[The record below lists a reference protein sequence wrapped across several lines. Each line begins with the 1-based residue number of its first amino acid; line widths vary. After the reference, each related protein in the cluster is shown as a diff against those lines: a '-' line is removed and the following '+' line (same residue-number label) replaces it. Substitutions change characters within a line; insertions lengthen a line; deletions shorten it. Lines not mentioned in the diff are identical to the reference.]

1 MSVYSVNVHP
11 TSVKLNVGQWY
22 YGAYAYVDA
31 SSDCCTDVTWY
42 SDNPNVAS
50 VNQSSGYVYARSAG
64 TTRIYAVSK
73 IDNSQKDYCVV
84 TVEQSVSI
92 QSVSLSSDEIIMN
105 IGDVDYLSATVLPAN
120 APDKRVRWCSNN
132 PSVVCVDYYT
142 GEITAISA
150 GTASVT
156 AYSAYDNSIGSEGCS
171 ITVLSQERTVRAN
184 GVIQENASYIR
195 SAANMF
201 GLQPVD
207 VAMAIYAEQC
217 INVDWKDEVI
227 DPLLAPTLNVSLGL
241 GQMRISTARK
251 VEDNG
256 YLPITHYTEW
266 HGNNSVENRDAGIAI
281 KLLNAQE
288 NAKYVAG
295 YLAYIID
302 LWKHEYPYISCDA
315 GVLATLYNR
324 GEEGQNNAGPHSNPV
339 SNPFGEFAS
348 EHRALLNCLL
358 Q

>member
-11 TSVKLNVGQWY
+11 TSISLKTGDWY
-22 YGAYAYVDA
+22 YGAWAQVIA
-31 SSDCCTDVTWY
+31 SSNCCTDVTWY

-50 VNQSSGYVYARSAG
+50 VNQSSGYIYAKSTG
-64 TTRIYAVSK
+64 TTRVYAVSK
-73 IDNSQKDYCVV
+73 VDNTKKDYCII
-84 TVEQSVSI
+84 TVESPISVQSI
-92 QSVSLSSDEIIMN
+92 SLYPETMIMN
-105 IGDVDYLSATVLPAN
+105 IDDVNYLSATVLPAN
-120 APDKRVRWCSNN
+120 AADKRVRWCSSN
-132 PSVVCVDYYT
+132 PNVVCVDYYT
-142 GEITAISA
+142 GEITALA
-150 GTASVT
+150 EGTASVT
-156 AYSAYDNSIGSEGCS
+156 AYSAVDNTIGSKGCS

-184 GVIQENASYIR
+184 GVIQENAAYIR

-207 VAMAIYAEQC
+207 VAMVIYAEQC

-227 DPLLAPTLNVSLGL
+227 DPFLAPTLDVSLGL
-241 GQMRISTARK
+241 GQVRISTARK

-256 YLPITHYTEW
+256 YLPVTHYTEW
-266 HGNNSVENRDAGIAI
+266 HGNNSVENRDVGIAI
-281 KLLNAQE
+281 KLLNPQE

-348 EHRALLNCLL
+348 EHRALLNSLL

>member
-11 TSVKLNVGQWY
+11 TSISLKTGDWY
-22 YGAYAYVDA
+22 YGAWAQVIA
-31 SSDCCTDVTWY
+31 SSNCCTDVTWY

-50 VNQSSGYVYARSAG
+50 VNQSSGYIYAKSTG
-64 TTRIYAVSK
+64 TTRVYAVSK
-73 IDNSQKDYCVV
+73 VDNTKKDYCII
-84 TVEQSVSI
+84 TVEPPISVQSI
-92 QSVSLSSDEIIMN
+92 SLYPETMIMN
-105 IGDVDYLSATVLPAN
+105 IDDVNYLSATVLPAN
-120 APDKRVRWCSNN
+120 AADKRVRWCSSN
-132 PSVVCVDYYT
+132 PNVVCVDYYT
-142 GEITAISA
+142 GEITALA
-150 GTASVT
+150 EGTASVT
-156 AYSAYDNSIGSEGCS
+156 AYSAVDNTIGSKGCS

-184 GVIQENASYIR
+184 GVIQENAAYIR

-207 VAMAIYAEQC
+207 VAMVIYAEQC

-227 DPLLAPTLNVSLGL
+227 DPMLAPTLNVSLGL

-251 VEDNG
+251 VENNG
-256 YLPITHYTEW
+256 YLPITHYSEW

-302 LWKHEYPYISCDA
+302 LWEQEYPYISCDA
-315 GVLATLYNR
+315 DVLATLYNI
-324 GEEGQNNAGPHSNPV
+324 GEMGSNNGGPHPNPGSNE
-339 SNPFGEFAS
+339 FGRFAS
-348 EHRALLNCLL
+348 DHRQLLQCLL
-358 Q
+358 